1 MIRDAFDSILTL
13 FQGAFY
19 VYNSDGTAIVIGKRP
34 ILDNEGNE
42 VGRIRTVIPK
52 VKISTDGDFIILPHT
67 KEEEQ
72 KAYNRLKELAHDSHN
87 TIFCELVNEYF
98 TMLGKARRR
107 KQ

>member
-34 ILDNEGNE
+34 VLDNEGNE

-52 VKISTDGDFIILPHT
+52 VKISTDGDFIILPCT
-67 KEEEQ
+67 QEEEQ
-72 KAYNRLKELAHDSHN
+72 NAHRRLKELANESRN

-98 TMLGKARRR
+98 ATR
-107 KQ
+107 KD